1 MTLAVNDDMI
11 RRLIGVVDDKWVSID
26 EIENLLSIKIG
37 IDMINKL
44 SRSGLFEVMYST
56 LDGTFYIRRRVIKDL
71 IINNSNNDTN
81 NGRNKLNLQRLVDK
95 IRSEIQ
101 GIIPK
106 PQFEEWLSNNVSEN
120 WRLVYNQ
127 LLNDGVIEEVIVSG
141 MVFVKVNK

>member
-11 RRLIGVVDDKWVSID
+11 KRLMGVVDDKWVSID

-56 LDGTFYIRRRVIKDL
+56 LDGTFYIRRRIIKDL
-71 IINNSNNDTN
+71 VINNSNNDTN
-81 NGRNKLNLQRLVDK
+81 NDRSRPNLQRLVDK
-95 IRSEIQ
+95 IRSEVQ
-101 GIIPK
+101 GMIPK
-106 PQFEEWLSNNVSEN
+106 PQFEEWLSNNVYEN